1 MRKWKF
7 INIKTTIIILV
18 LIFFIASIVSIKIY
32 NNKIYPYVI
41 EEAKVKANLEVTN
54 LINEESQKIFR
65 EQYNYEEIVSINK
78 NDKVNIIKTNTRAL
92 NDIISHLTIICNEK
106 LKNIDDIKVKVP
118 ITWFG
123 ITSFFYDK
131 GPSIDVS
138 LSSMGSVSASY
149 DSKFESS
156 GINQTRHKIYLN
168 VIVKVKIKVPFNRE
182 VVDISCE
189 IPVAE
194 TIIVGEIPSTAID
207 FSKLVEISRKVL

>member
-1 MRKWKF
+1 MIDK
-7 INIKTTIIILV
+7 
-18 LIFFIASIVSIKIY
+18 
-32 NNKIYPYVI
+32 
-41 EEAKVKANLEVTN
+41 
-54 LINEESQKIFR
+54 EESQKIFR

-92 NDIISHLTIICNEK
+92 NDIISHLTIVCNEK

-168 VIVKVKIKVPFNRE
+168 VNVKVKIKVPFNSE
-182 VVDISCE
+182 VVDINCE

-207 FSKLVEISRKVL
+207 FSK